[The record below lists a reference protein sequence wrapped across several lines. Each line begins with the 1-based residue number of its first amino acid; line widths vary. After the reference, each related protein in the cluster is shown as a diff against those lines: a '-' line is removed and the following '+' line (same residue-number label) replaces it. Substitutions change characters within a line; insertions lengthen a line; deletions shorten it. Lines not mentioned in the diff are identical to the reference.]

1 MRPISPTALP
11 SIERELRQLERR
23 REDLDRVIARL
34 RRIAMWLRRR
44 RPRTFTAEQEEP
56 APQSLTD
63 GCRAVLRM
71 SFPNGVTPR
80 EVKHL
85 LTQSGVSWE
94 RFSNPMSAIHT
105 VLKRLVQQ
113 HEAVATIGRD
123 GQRRYAVKRTVAIAL
138 TRREADDAALMKKL
152 LEANSPETIVEL
164 LKNRRA
170 ESR

>member
-11 SIERELRQLERR
+11 SVERELRQLERR
-23 REDLDRVIARL
+23 REELDRVIARL
-34 RRIAMWLRRR
+34 RRIAVWLRRR
-44 RPRTFTAEQEEP
+44 RPRNLSAEQEEA

-71 SFPNGVTPR
+71 SSARGVTPR

-123 GQRRYAVKRTVAIAL
+123 GQRRYAVKRSVVIAL
-138 TRREADDAALMKKL
+138 TRGEADDSALMKKL
-152 LEANSPETIVEL
+152 LEANSPEAILEL

-170 ESR
+170 ESH